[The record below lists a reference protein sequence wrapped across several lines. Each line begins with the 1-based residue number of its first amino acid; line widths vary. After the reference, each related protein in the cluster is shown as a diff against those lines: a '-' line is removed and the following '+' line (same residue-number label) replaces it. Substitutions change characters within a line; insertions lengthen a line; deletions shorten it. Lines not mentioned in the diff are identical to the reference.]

1 MPSEHILD
9 KLRDAL
15 ALVET
20 VKAESECY
28 KNNFEQLKE
37 NYATLQGA
45 HEEVER
51 KCSVIEKEKKKALLR
66 RSIFWKQLL
75 SEQGSELDQL
85 KKQVHSQ
92 KSVEELRLE
101 LLAELDKS
109 QKMKWELL
117 NKDSEK
123 YRELY
128 YKTKRD
134 VEALFLEKEQM
145 KIHFDRDV
153 KDIQSSKIQ
162 EIKIWEMRF
171 LTIQQSIDIES
182 DTERLRVVQ
191 REKLEIELKTTLLL
205 SELDEVRQVHFF
217 FALKSV
223 ILWVFFSFKYAGAE
237 KEKNKLDYEQSC
249 RSHTRQLAEHLGE
262 ANALK
267 TEKDSLQAKVVSL
280 EQEVSMSLRRQDELG
295 SECIS
300 LKKELEKA
308 NSRLEE
314 SAHQFNLDVSDMK
327 MAALKGRT
335 EHESHVCELKDKIL
349 ELKSS
354 IKLLNTNMRDMSQK
368 LCNNEKEYLERCRLI
383 REEEWTKI
391 SLLEGEKAEEHDRL
405 KLEIQELLCS
415 QDALELSN
423 RGLLTEKGN
432 FQSELNHLQARCL
445 ELSTLAS
452 TSDSKLDE
460 YKKKVSLQNE
470 AISSLESSI
479 QSHSHDF
486 QALQDQS
493 EKEREAF
500 LHSLERQKSSLV
512 HERLQSAKRIDALTK
527 DNLKAQEKVKE
538 LDHNLVEQNA
548 HFDNKVTSLKEKIRV
563 YKSRIHEL
571 KLVARGSFSSSSV
584 LDRLIAPKLID
595 SVYIKKWFL
604 QNLLDTENNDNH
616 LGASTA
622 RRN

>member
-51 KCSVIEKEKKKALLR
+51 KCSVIEKEKDISEKGSAKALH
-66 RSIFWKQLL
+66 FWKQLL

-205 SELDEVRQVHFF
+205 SELDEVR
-217 FALKSV
+217 
-223 ILWVFFSFKYAGAE
+223 AE

-391 SLLEGEKAEEHDRL
+391 SLLEGEKAEIERNLSSCRQRVLELENRDEVYRQQTSTEHDRL

-571 KLVARGSFSSSSV
+571 KL
-584 LDRLIAPKLID
+584 IAPKLID